1 MKNGN
6 ALLIAL
12 GTGLAIGGLLGV
24 LYAPNKGSETR
35 ERFRRRGQ
43 QLKEDLRERFQRAKD
58 DAMEDTEHK
67 REEYA

>member
-35 ERFRRRGQ
+35 ERIRRRGQ
-43 QLKEDLRERFQRAKD
+43 QLKEDLRERFQRAKE
-58 DAMEDTEHK
+58 DAMEESEHM